1 MWRTRLPRAIGFSWV
16 WSGLILPAAL
26 ALPLMAQSQTYGLG
40 RAAKAD
46 EIKAWDSAISPD
58 GHELPAGSGSAIEGG
73 KIYAAKCAGCHG
85 KTGREGP
92 NDVLVG
98 GQGTL
103 NTEKPVKTVG
113 SYWPYATTVWD
124 YINRAMPFDKPGSM
138 TAGEVYAV
146 TAYVLSLNNIIRE
159 DEVMNAKTLPQV
171 KMPNRNGFI
180 GDPRPDWEGPH
191 TRRPEAPRQ

>member
-1 MWRTRLPRAIGFSWV
+1 MSRMVAGS
-16 WSGLILPAAL
+16 ILAAAL
-26 ALPLMAQSQTYGLG
+26 VFPLIGQSQTYGLG
-40 RAAKAD
+40 RPAKPD
-46 EIKAWDSAISPD
+46 EITAWDSAISPD
-58 GHELPAGSGSAIEGG
+58 GRELPAGSGTAAEGG
-73 KIYAAKCAGCHG
+73 RIYAAKCAACHG

-103 NTEKPVKTVG
+103 NTRKPVKTVG

-138 TAGEVYAV
+138 TADEVYAV
-146 TAYVLSLNNIIRE
+146 TAYLLSLNNIIHE

-180 GDPRPDWEGPH
+180 GDPRPDWESPH
-191 TRRPEAPRQ
+191 TRQPDAAKQ